1 MKTIQGRFTEI
12 NGTKIYY
19 EMRGEGKSLLFIHG
33 LPLDSRMWDD
43 QFNEL
48 SKNFKVI
55 RFDLAGYGLSNSHN
69 DDFSLSED
77 IKELLDNLHIKKTT
91 LVGLSVGGKIAID
104 FTLTYPN
111 MVESLIVASTG
122 LTGWSK
128 ESKEKKEFSD
138 QLNMYYKNGEQS
150 NIIDLLTNT
159 WVTGPYRQIDR
170 LNENTRKRFKEMVT
184 NSFSKERGKGRI
196 KPQENNSIDIIDQI
210 KVPTLIM
217 TSEYDFSEF
226 NEIGELLE
234 SKMKNTIKVQMKDT
248 AHMMNMEKPNEFND
262 FILKFLNGS
271 LLESINHRD
280 VTYKK

>member
-19 EMRGEGKSLLFIHG
+19 EMKGEGKSLLFIHG

-48 SKNFKVI
+48 SKNFKAI

-69 DDFSLSED
+69 DDFSLTED
-77 IKELLDNLHIKKTT
+77 IKELLDNLHVKKTT

-111 MVESLIVASTG
+111 MVESLVVASTG

-138 QLNMYYKNGEQS
+138 QLNTYYKNGEQS

-170 LNENTRKRFKEMVT
+170 INENTRKKFKEMVT

-196 KPQENNSIDIIDQI
+196 KSQENNSIDIIDQI

-234 SKMKNTIKVQMKDT
+234 SKVKNAIKVQMKDT

-262 FILKFLNGS
+262 YILKFLNGN
-271 LLESINHRD
+271 LL
-280 VTYKK
+280 